1 MEEEPA
7 SETTS
12 EPQIDYAAVNVN
24 SQNSEDRSEHSSD
37 DETETDFSPM
47 NGEWLWNGKG
57 LVKIRDTDS
66 ATFWSHEIRFI
77 FRLELVLVSFARP

>member
-1 MEEEPA
+1 MEQQPA
-7 SETTS
+7 SQTTS

-66 ATFWSHEIRFI
+66 APVVHME
-77 FRLELVLVSFARP
+77 

>member
-37 DETETDFSPM
+37 DEPETDFSPM

-66 ATFWSHEIRFI
+66 APVVHME
-77 FRLELVLVSFARP
+77 